1 MGLSWR
7 LVNSKYP
14 FHVMHNLGQAGMARL
29 CRVAIA
35 KGIDKKNLLLYRFTL
50 YREHRSF
57 EALCIYERG

>member
-14 FHVMHNLGQAGMARL
+14 FHVMHNLGQAGMARR

-50 YREHRSF
+50 
-57 EALCIYERG
+57 